1 MDWLAALQQ
10 LRRDGRAGVLVTVV
24 GVQGHAPRDAGAK
37 LVVSAERSWGSVGG
51 GNLEQT
57 AIGHA
62 RELIAAGA
70 TEPQLR
76 EAKLTERSHNAY
88 GRQCCGG
95 AVELLYEPL
104 PAWPVVAIFG
114 VGHVGYEL
122 GRILSRLAVQLH
134 LVDSRAEQL
143 DRVRL
148 AELIDGTAEVTVH
161 HAVLG
166 EQVLEQLP
174 AGAHVLIMTHDH
186 AEDLALCDAALR
198 RPALGSI
205 GLIGSAAKWA
215 RFRTRLAGEG
225 HPAELIERIQC
236 PIGLPEVAGKEPAV
250 IAIAA
255 AAEFLQRIDQ
265 PKPVGAAGR

>member
-1 MDWLAALQQ
+1 VDWLTALQR
-10 LRRDGRAGVLVTVV
+10 LRRDSQAGVLVTVV

-37 LVVSAERSWGSVGG
+37 MVVSAERSWGSVGG
-51 GNLEQT
+51 GNLEET
-57 AIGHA
+57 AIVRA
-62 RELIAAGA
+62 RELIASGA
-70 TEPQLR
+70 TEPRLQ
-76 EAKLTERSHNAY
+76 EAKLTERSSNAY

-95 AVELLYEPL
+95 AVQLLYEPL
-104 PAWPVVAIFG
+104 PAWPVIAIFG

-143 DRVRL
+143 DRIRL

-166 EQVLEQLP
+166 EQVLERLP
-174 AGAHVLIMTHDH
+174 AGAHVLVMTHDH

-215 RFRTRLAGEG
+215 RFRTKLAAEG
-225 HPAELIERIQC
+225 HPAELIDRIQC
-236 PIGLPEVAGKEPAV
+236 PIGLAEVAGKDPAV
-250 IAIAA
+250 IAIAT
-255 AAEFLQRIDQ
+255 AAELVQRIGQ
-265 PKPVGAAGR
+265 RVAAGAG